1 MKRLFLF
8 FLCLAIFRGTTACAQ
23 APLTNH
29 VTGAN
34 GLSDYI
40 IDGQLDPA
48 LTLQRGVTY
57 RFVVSVI
64 GHPFDIKTNRTT
76 LSGDR
81 YNIGVTGQGAQNST
95 LTFAVPVSAPNLLHY
110 QCESH
115 GAMGGDLNIVD
126 PPTPPPT
133 GQIVDIV
140 VTDTS
145 VTLHSLGATN
155 WNASPEYSSNLNAW
169 AAVVDFTNA
178 FANNTNTTTFNRLDE
193 ICGSNVFLRVRN
205 QSN

>member
-8 FLCLAIFRGTTACAQ
+8 FLGVAILRVTTACAQ

-40 IDGQLDPA
+40 IDGQNDPT

-57 RFVVSVI
+57 RFQVSVI
-64 GHPFDIKTNRTT
+64 GHPFDIKTNRTVFA
-76 LSGDR
+76 SDR
-81 YNIGVTGQGAQNST
+81 YNSGVTGQGAQNST
-95 LTFAVPVSAPNLLHY
+95 LTFAVPLDAPSLLHY

-115 GAMGGDLNIVD
+115 AGMGGDLTIVD
-126 PPTPPPT
+126 PPATPPT
-133 GQIVDIV
+133 VQVVDIV

-145 VTLHSLGATN
+145 VVLRSTGATN
-155 WNASPEYSSNLNAW
+155 WNATPEYSSNLNAW
-169 AAVVDFTNA
+169 ADVPIFTNVL
-178 FANNTNTTTFNRLDE
+178 ANNTNTTTFDRLDA

-205 QSN
+205 TKP